1 MAHKKQRRK
10 KTLPLLLAALT
21 LAGAGLW
28 WGNYT
33 LSVEEYAFSSSRLP
47 PGWDGGRLV
56 VLSDLHGRRFGR
68 DNSRLAAAVEAAHP
82 DVIALVGDFV
92 DEWTDPAYLRPL
104 LERLTAL
111 APCYF
116 VSGNHE
122 WAAGKMQETAALL
135 VDCGVTW
142 LHNGFVT
149 LQRGGDSLLLAGID
163 DPNGYAD
170 QKTPQQVAREV
181 RDAAPEGFWLLL
193 AHRNNLFESE
203 YAALGA
209 DLTLSGHG
217 HGGPDGDAQRLGGRH
232 RHPQHQRKIDALA
245 RRALESAAHPAPAR
259 ALLARQHQR
268 AMRGPGQCQS
278 LGRLVA
284 AVQPLVDINRCGVLA
299 HGVGAERVPAQ
310 QPVAPAGGSFQRVPL
325 RCEGGSRLVDGRPA
339 HPQRLGQLLA
349 GDVAPLRTR
358 KCLQQGLFCGNCHGG
373 GPPCV
378 I

>member
-1 MAHKKQRRK
+1 MAHKEKRRK
-10 KTLPLLLAALT
+10 KTMPLLLAALT

-56 VLSDLHGRRFGR
+56 VLSDLHGRQFGR

-135 VDCGVTW
+135 KECGVTY
-142 LHNGFVT
+142 LSNTFVT
-149 LQRGGDSLLLAGID
+149 LERNGGAIAVAGIH
-163 DPNGYAD
+163 DPNRFAGP
-170 QKTPQQVAREV
+170 KTPQEVARDV
-181 RDAAPEGFWLLL
+181 RDAIGDGFWLLL
-193 AHRNNLFESE
+193 AHRNTHFETD

-217 HGGPDGDAQRLGGRH
+217 HGGLWRLPFTDGLLGNGGALLPSYTNGFYTCRGADVFVTRGLGGMVRILN
-232 RHPQHQRKIDALA
+232 RPEVAVVIL
-245 RRALESAAHPAPAR
+245 RR
-259 ALLARQHQR
+259 
-268 AMRGPGQCQS
+268 
-278 LGRLVA
+278 
-284 AVQPLVDINRCGVLA
+284 N
-299 HGVGAERVPAQ
+299 
-310 QPVAPAGGSFQRVPL
+310 
-325 RCEGGSRLVDGRPA
+325 
-339 HPQRLGQLLA
+339 
-349 GDVAPLRTR
+349 
-358 KCLQQGLFCGNCHGG
+358 
-373 GPPCV
+373 
-378 I
+378 

>member
-1 MAHKKQRRK
+1 MAHKEQRRK

-56 VLSDLHGRRFGR
+56 VLSDLHGRQFGR
-68 DNSRLAAAVEAAHP
+68 DNRRLAAAVEAAHP

-122 WAAGKMQETAALL
+122 WAAGAMSELTPLL
-135 VDCGVTW
+135 KECGVTY
-142 LHNGFVT
+142 LSNTFVT
-149 LQRGGDSLLLAGID
+149 LERNGGAIAVAGID
-163 DPNGYAD
+163 DPNGFAD
-170 QKTPQQVAREV
+170 QKTPQEVARDV
-181 RDAAPEGFWLLL
+181 RDAIGDGFWLLL
-193 AHRNNLFESE
+193 AHRNTHFETD

-217 HGGPDGDAQRLGGRH
+217 HGGLWRLPFTDGLLGNGGALLPSYTNGFYTCRGADVFVTRGLGGMVRILN
-232 RHPQHQRKIDALA
+232 RPEVAVVIL
-245 RRALESAAHPAPAR
+245 RR
-259 ALLARQHQR
+259 
-268 AMRGPGQCQS
+268 
-278 LGRLVA
+278 
-284 AVQPLVDINRCGVLA
+284 N
-299 HGVGAERVPAQ
+299 
-310 QPVAPAGGSFQRVPL
+310 
-325 RCEGGSRLVDGRPA
+325 
-339 HPQRLGQLLA
+339 
-349 GDVAPLRTR
+349 
-358 KCLQQGLFCGNCHGG
+358 
-373 GPPCV
+373 
-378 I
+378 

>member
-1 MAHKKQRRK
+1 MAHKEKRRK

-33 LSVEEYAFSSSRLP
+33 LSIEEYAFSSSRLP

-68 DNSRLAAAVEAAHP
+68 DNRRLAAAVEAAHP

-111 APCYF
+111 APCDF

-135 VDCGVTW
+135 ADCGVTW

-170 QKTPQQVAREV
+170 QKTPEELAAEV
-181 RDAAPEGFWLLL
+181 YAACGDPFWILL
-193 AHRNNLFESE
+193 AHRNNRFARQYSL
-203 YAALGA
+203 LGA
-209 DLTLSGHG
+209 DLVCSGHA
-217 HGGPDGDAQRLGGRH
+217 HGGIVRLPGTDGLFSHDLDLFPSYTAGLYEENGSVLFVTRGLGNSGPSFRVFN
-232 RHPQHQRKIDALA
+232 RPEIAVLTL
-245 RRALESAAHPAPAR
+245 RRA
-259 ALLARQHQR
+259 
-268 AMRGPGQCQS
+268 
-278 LGRLVA
+278 
-284 AVQPLVDINRCGVLA
+284 
-299 HGVGAERVPAQ
+299 
-310 QPVAPAGGSFQRVPL
+310 
-325 RCEGGSRLVDGRPA
+325 EG
-339 HPQRLGQLLA
+339 
-349 GDVAPLRTR
+349 
-358 KCLQQGLFCGNCHGG
+358 
-373 GPPCV
+373 
-378 I
+378 

>member
-1 MAHKKQRRK
+1 MAHKEKRRK

-56 VLSDLHGRRFGR
+56 VLSDLHGRQFGR
-68 DNSRLAAAVEAAHP
+68 DNRRLAAAVEAAHP

-135 VDCGVTW
+135 ADCGVTW

-170 QKTPQQVAREV
+170 QKTPQQVARPGGGSDPV
-181 RDAAPEGFWLLL
+181 GPRPRRPVASALYRRAAGKRRH
-193 AHRNNLFESE
+193 A
-203 YAALGA
+203 AALLYQRILHLPGR
-209 DLTLSGHG
+209 
-217 HGGPDGDAQRLGGRH
+217 GGICLPGPGRH
-232 RHPQHQRKIDALA
+232 GAPVQPPGGGGVDP
-245 RRALESAAHPAPAR
+245 AAHIR
-259 ALLARQHQR
+259 
-268 AMRGPGQCQS
+268 S
-278 LGRLVA
+278 LY
-284 AVQPLVDINRCGVLA
+284 
-299 HGVGAERVPAQ
+299 ER
-310 QPVAPAGGSFQRVPL
+310 
-325 RCEGGSRLVDGRPA
+325 
-339 HPQRLGQLLA
+339 
-349 GDVAPLRTR
+349 
-358 KCLQQGLFCGNCHGG
+358 
-373 GPPCV
+373 